1 MRSFL
6 ELAVHYLSQRSVAV
20 VYERNVLR
28 VAGRAGLLSVERI
41 NEYLRQR
48 LTEVKDSTVRSERT
62 ILLGLL
68 RDAYERGIINEPPRG
83 IMRIKAKK
91 PPTRAWTI
99 AEMKQ
104 LLAGCEQYGWKRM
117 RSGVRLSVFMR
128 AWILLGYESGAR
140 QGDLFALRDSNL
152 HGNVLRWTQSK
163 TGDPLQK
170 ILTPACVEACR
181 RMLELSPDGRIL
193 GYACRPRNAMR
204 TMKAHVKSCGV
215 EGTSKWLRRSG
226 ATHIEIASPG
236 RAKHHLGHRSVGLA
250 ERSYIDWGQVR
261 QHIPQTP
268 ALVGGEESDGVA

>member
-6 ELAVHYLSQRSVAV
+6 ELAVQYLSQRSVAV
-20 VYERNVLR
+20 VYEKNVLR

-99 AEMKQ
+99 SEMKQ
-104 LLAGCEQYGWKRM
+104 LLARCEEYGWKRL
-117 RSGVRLSVFMR
+117 RSGVKLSVFMR

-140 QGDLFALRDSNL
+140 QGDLFAMRASHLQ
-152 HGNVLRWTQSK
+152 GNVLRWTQSK

-204 TMKAHVKSCGV
+204 LMKSHVTACGV
-215 EGTSKWLRRSG
+215 DGTSKWLRRSG

-250 ERSYIDWGQVR
+250 ERSYIDWGQIR

-268 ALVGGEESDGVA
+268 VLVGGEESDGVA